1 MVLNNAHPIQG
12 TGPYTEKIK
21 VAEDDIAATMKRVND
36 LAGIKES
43 DTGLAVPGLW
53 DIQADKQA
61 LQTEEPLQVGVAKGC
76 GFGLM
81 CRMQVARC
89 TKIIDADSEH
99 PKYVI
104 HVKQFAKF
112 VVNLHKNLAPTDVE
126 EGMRVG

>member
-1 MVLNNAHPIQG
+1 MRKYGLIGVNLYSKVVYFHGDLNTVVTFQG
-12 TGPYTEKIK
+12 S
-21 VAEDDIAATMKRVND
+21 R
-36 LAGIKES
+36 
-43 DTGLAVPGLW
+43 
-53 DIQADKQA
+53 
-61 LQTEEPLQVGVAKGC
+61 VGVHCNTALLCVWLTLLHSSPSLVNQVAKNC
-76 GFGLM
+76 ILFVYF
-81 CRMQVARC
+81 QVARC

>member
-1 MVLNNAHPIQG
+1 MSWGVVL
-12 TGPYTEKIK
+12 
-21 VAEDDIAATMKRVND
+21 
-36 LAGIKES
+36 
-43 DTGLAVPGLW
+43 
-53 DIQADKQA
+53 
-61 LQTEEPLQVGVAKGC
+61 
-76 GFGLM
+76 
-81 CRMQVARC
+81 QVARC

>member
-1 MVLNNAHPIQG
+1 MYTVCTVCPRHVHQQLNSVPKCMCTIF
-12 TGPYTEKIK
+12 
-21 VAEDDIAATMKRVND
+21 DI
-36 LAGIKES
+36 L
-43 DTGLAVPGLW
+43 
-53 DIQADKQA
+53 
-61 LQTEEPLQVGVAKGC
+61 
-76 GFGLM
+76 F
-81 CRMQVARC
+81 QVARC

>member
-1 MVLNNAHPIQG
+1 MLRCLEHDVIICLSLH
-12 TGPYTEKIK
+12 
-21 VAEDDIAATMKRVND
+21 
-36 LAGIKES
+36 
-43 DTGLAVPGLW
+43 
-53 DIQADKQA
+53 
-61 LQTEEPLQVGVAKGC
+61 
-76 GFGLM
+76 
-81 CRMQVARC
+81 QVARC

>member
-1 MVLNNAHPIQG
+1 M
-12 TGPYTEKIK
+12 
-21 VAEDDIAATMKRVND
+21 
-36 LAGIKES
+36 
-43 DTGLAVPGLW
+43 
-53 DIQADKQA
+53 
-61 LQTEEPLQVGVAKGC
+61 
-76 GFGLM
+76 
-81 CRMQVARC
+81 ARC